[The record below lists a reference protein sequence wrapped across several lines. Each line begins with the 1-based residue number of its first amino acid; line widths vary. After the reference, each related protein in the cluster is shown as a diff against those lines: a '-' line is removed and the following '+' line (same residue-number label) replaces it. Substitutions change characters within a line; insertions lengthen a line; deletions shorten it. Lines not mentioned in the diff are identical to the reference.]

1 MEESMSSTDPCTGK
15 ALERLERVRYVSGLV
30 LGVDEFRAEQ
40 GYFRKRLRRHNLLL
54 HGWGIVCGLGV
65 TANSEP
71 WIVFVESGYAIDQW
85 GEEIVLDVAQVADAR
100 PHCHGRDDCT
110 LYVAISYRAIP
121 SSLVPVPTIHGDGGE
136 EAMQHSRWIDGY
148 ELALLEQCPT
158 WVESAPGGS
167 LEDEANNP
175 WIVLGQIIVDA
186 NGNVSV
192 HRCRQRRRL
201 RRD

>member
-1 MEESMSSTDPCTGK
+1 MSPTDPCTGK

-40 GYFRKRLRRHNLLL
+40 DYFRKRLRRHNLLL

-71 WIVFVESGYAIDQW
+71 WTVFVEPGYAIDQW

-100 PHCHGRDDCT
+100 PHCHGREHCR
-110 LYVAISYRAIP
+110 LYVAIRYRAIP
-121 SSLVPVPTIHGDGGE
+121 ASLVPVPAIPENEGE
-136 EAMQHSRWIDGY
+136 QVVHYSRWTDGY
-148 ELALLEQCPT
+148 ELVLLEQCPT
-158 WVESAPGGS
+158 WEESAPDGS
-167 LEDEANNP
+167 LGDEENNP
-175 WIVLGQIIVDA
+175 WIVLGQITADA
-186 NGNVSV
+186 NGEVSV

-201 RRD
+201 RLD